1 MTSLIGSD
9 VEDFLA
15 ALLLEKGES
24 ENTCTAYRGDLERFV
39 AFLKRR
45 GKEDSSSVVRDD
57 IVDFLADER
66 AQGMA
71 GATRARRTAAIR
83 MFFRHLKERHR
94 LRANPSDLM
103 DSPRKARALPRVLT
117 EEEVARMIDEV
128 KGDDPRA
135 LRDRALLETL
145 YGCGLRV
152 SEACAMKV
160 EDIIAEGELLR
171 VFGKGSKER
180 VVPIGGGAGRALSAY
195 MAGGRGALTKGDLSE
210 THVFVTRL
218 GRPFTRQG
226 VFKIVRERAAAAGI
240 AADRISPHVLRHSYA
255 SHMLARGAD
264 VRVIQELLGHADVG
278 TTQIYTHVD
287 SSRFAEIHRRHPR
300 H

>member
-1 MTSLIGSD
+1 MTSLIASD

-24 ENTCTAYRGDLERFV
+24 ENTCMAYRSDLERFA
-39 AFLKRR
+39 AFLRRR
-45 GKEDSSSVVRDD
+45 GKDEAASVVRDD
-57 IVDFLADER
+57 IVDFIAEER

-83 MFFRHLKERHR
+83 MFFRYLKERHR

-103 DSPRKARALPRVLT
+103 DSPRKARTLPKVLT
-117 EEEVARMIDEV
+117 EDEVARMIEEV
-128 KGDDPRA
+128 KGEDPRA
-135 LRDRALLETL
+135 MRDRALLETL

-152 SEACAMKV
+152 SEACALKV
-160 EDIIAEGELLR
+160 EDIIADGELMR

-195 MAGGRGALTKGDLSE
+195 FASGRGVLTKGNLSE

-240 AADRISPHVLRHSYA
+240 PADRISPHVLRHSYA
-255 SHMLARGAD
+255 SHMLAHGAD
-264 VRVIQELLGHADVG
+264 VRVIQELLGHSDIG

-287 SSRFAEIHRRHPR
+287 SSRFAEVHRRHPR

>member
-24 ENTCTAYRGDLERFV
+24 ENTCAAYRGDLERFV
-39 AFLKRR
+39 AFLKLRS
-45 GKEDSSSVVRDD
+45 KEDASSVVRDD

-195 MAGGRGALTKGDLSE
+195 MAAGRGALTKGDLSE

>member
-1 MTSLIGSD
+1 MIGSD

-39 AFLKRR
+39 AFLKLR
-45 GKEDSSSVVRDD
+45 GKEDASSVVRDD

-195 MAGGRGALTKGDLSE
+195 IAGGRGTLTKGDLSE

>member
-1 MTSLIGSD
+1 MTSLIDSD
-9 VEDFLA
+9 IEEFLS

-24 ENTCTAYRGDLERFV
+24 ENTCAAYRSDLERFV

-45 GKEDSSSVVRDD
+45 GKTESAAVAQAD

-66 AQGMA
+66 ANGMS

-83 MFFRHLKERHR
+83 MFFRHLRERHV

-103 DSPRKARALPRVLT
+103 DSPRKARTLPRVLT
-117 EEEVARMIDEV
+117 EDETARMIDAV
-128 KGDDPRA
+128 NGDDPRS
-135 LRDRALLETL
+135 LRDRALLETM

-152 SEACAMKV
+152 SEACDLKMD
-160 EDIIAEGELLR
+160 DIIADGELLR

-180 VVPIGGGAGRALSAY
+180 VVPVGGGAGRSLAAY
-195 MAGGRGALTKGDLSE
+195 FASGRGAFTKGNLAE

-226 VFKIVRERAAAAGI
+226 VFKVIRERAAAVGI
-240 AADRISPHVLRHSYA
+240 AADRISPHVLRHSFA
-255 SHMLARGAD
+255 SHMLAHGAD
-264 VRVIQELLGHADVG
+264 VRVIQELLGHANIG

-287 SSRFAEIHRRHPR
+287 VERFADVHRLHPR

>member
-1 MTSLIGSD
+1 VTSLIGSD

-24 ENTCTAYRGDLERFV
+24 ENTCAAYRGDLERFV
-39 AFLKRR
+39 AFLKLR

-195 MAGGRGALTKGDLSE
+195 MAAGRGALTKGDLSE

>member
-24 ENTCTAYRGDLERFV
+24 ENTCAAYRGDLERFV
-39 AFLKRR
+39 AFLKQR
-45 GKEDSSSVVRDD
+45 GKEDASSVVRDD

-180 VVPIGGGAGRALSAY
+180 VVPIGGGAGRSLSAY

>member
-1 MTSLIGSD
+1 MIGSD

-45 GKEDSSSVVRDD
+45 GKEDSASVVRDD

-66 AQGMA
+66 AHGMA
-71 GATRARRTAAIR
+71 GTTRARRTAAIR

-103 DSPRKARALPRVLT
+103 DSARKSRALPRVLT
-117 EEEVARMIDEV
+117 EDEVARMIDGIQGE
-128 KGDDPRA
+128 DPRD

-160 EDIIAEGELLR
+160 EDVIAEGELLR

-180 VVPIGGGAGRALSAY
+180 VVPIGGGAGRALNAY
-195 MAGGRGALTKGDLSE
+195 FASGRGALARGDLSE
-210 THVFVTRL
+210 THVFLTRL

-226 VFKIVRERAAAAGI
+226 VFKVVRERAAAAGI